1 METRI
6 NLRDFDRDK
15 MINKVE
21 EMGEKPFRGKQLYEW
36 VHGKRVDSFE
46 EMTNL
51 SAGLRERL
59 DGAFVLDPLTVVDQQ
74 RAADGST
81 AKFLFELPDGERIES
96 VWMRYKHGDSVCVS
110 SQVGC
115 RMGCSFCASTIDGL
129 VRNLTPGEMLSQ
141 VYDIEREMYHADA
154 AGTRTK
160 TDAAQTGTERDATGT
175 TPGHINSII
184 VMGMGEPFDNYDNLI
199 AFFRLL
205 TDADG
210 RDLSARH
217 ITVST
222 CGLPDGIRRL
232 ADEGLPVT
240 LALSLHAP
248 NDELRQQIMP
258 IARRYPLREVFDACG
273 DFFKKTGRRITFEYS
288 MIRGV
293 NDSTAHAEELAGIC
307 RNLQKNGMPVHINL
321 IPLNEVKERGHARA
335 VKEDIESFQK
345 ILEKNRINV
354 TIRREMGSEIDAA
367 CGQLR
372 RRHAA
377 GERR

>member
-1 METRI
+1 MSGREQ
-6 NLRDFDRDK
+6 LRSLDK
-15 MINKVE
+15 NKMVDLALE
-21 EMGEKPFRGKQLYEW
+21 LGEKPFRGKQLFEW
-36 VHGKRVDSFE
+36 VHGKRVATFD

-51 SAGLRERL
+51 SATLRERL
-59 DGAFVLDPLTVVDQQ
+59 NKEFVLDPLSVIKKQQ
-74 RAADGST
+74 AADGST

-96 VWMRYKHGDSVCVS
+96 VWMRYRHGDSVCVS

-115 RMGCSFCASTIDGL
+115 RMGCSFCASTMDGL

-141 VYDIEREMYHADA
+141 VYDIEREMYGRGSDDLNGSDA
-154 AGTRTK
+154 ARI
-160 TDAAQTGTERDATGT
+160 TDGAGKSYDGKS
-175 TPGHINSII
+175 HINSII

-199 AFFRLL
+199 SFFRLL
-205 TDADG
+205 NDEEG
-210 RDLSARH
+210 RGLSARH

-222 CGLPDGIRRL
+222 CGLPGGIRRL
-232 ADEGLPVT
+232 AEEGLPVT

-248 NDELRQQIMP
+248 NDELRKQIMP
-258 IARRYPLREVFDACG
+258 IAKRYSLKEVFDACQ
-273 DFFKKTGRRITFEYS
+273 DYFSKTGRRLTFEYS

-293 NDSTAHAEELAGIC
+293 NDSRKCAEELAEVS

-335 VKEDIESFQK
+335 VKEDIDSFQK

-372 RRHAA
+372 RRYTE
-377 GERR
+377 GG